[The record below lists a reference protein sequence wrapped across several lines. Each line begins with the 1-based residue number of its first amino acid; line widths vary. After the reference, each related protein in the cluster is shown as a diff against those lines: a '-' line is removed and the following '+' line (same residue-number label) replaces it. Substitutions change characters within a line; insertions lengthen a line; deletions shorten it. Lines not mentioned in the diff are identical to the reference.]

1 MIAWFVNI
9 AIIALGVYILKDIRK
24 GFCAALCAR
33 ILFPEVTR
41 FQAFGVNL
49 AIYDILIAFLGLSF
63 LWSLY
68 KREFSDFKGKKPSGL
83 IFFIIFYYLSSC
95 VLIFFSAD
103 LIPQEEQFKC
113 FFKTA
118 FQETFYLIV
127 GYYALRDADRKF
139 FFNLLI
145 AVACVAGLYG
155 IYAYMTSSNPYVMS
169 IISSFSVDSNYDEFL
184 TEARGAL
191 KSRTSGT
198 LAHPLTWGQLWGL
211 LFAFYAVLSQTDQKP
226 LWFNIAFSGLALI
239 NILLC
244 GSRTALISA
253 IVFGIFFFFSRESV
267 TRFKILAAAFIFLMG
282 VLALPINDSKYPVV
296 TYMKSAIFFWD
307 DSYSRSAGINGSNAD
322 MRLEQ
327 LDEVVTILEMFPMG
341 GLGYNSTTIFADH
354 PLFDRMRGFESVA
367 FRKTLEQGWLGFL
380 CFLISFAGFA
390 IWSIRNTS
398 TGKEKLFMAGYFASY
413 MASILVTGIQST
425 WFVFLLLPLLYSSG
439 KNEEIE
445 LIEEDLEGS
454 KDAEELDD
462 QD

>member
-1 MIAWFVNI
+1 MIAWFINL
-9 AIIALGVYILKDIRK
+9 AILALGAYIVKDFRK

-49 AIYDILIAFLGLSF
+49 AIYDILIVFLALSF
-63 LWSLY
+63 CWSLY
-68 KREFSDFKGKKPSGL
+68 KRDFSDYEGKTPSGL
-83 IFFIIFYYLSSC
+83 IFFILFYYISSC
-95 VLIFFSAD
+95 ALIFFSAD
-103 LIPQEEQFKC
+103 LIPQEEQLKY

-127 GYYALRDADRKF
+127 GYFALRDADKKF
-139 FFNLLI
+139 FFNMLI
-145 AVACVAGLYG
+145 VIALAAGLYG
-155 IYAYMTSSNPYVMS
+155 IYAYLSSSNPYVMS
-169 IISSFSVDSNYDEFL
+169 IISTFAEDNGYDEFL

-211 LFAFYAVLSQTDQKP
+211 LFAFYAILSQTVQKP
-226 LWFNIAFSGLALI
+226 MWLNVSFSGMALI

-244 GSRTALISA
+244 GSRTALIA
-253 IVFGIFFFFSRESV
+253 AGVFSLFFFF
-267 TRFKILAAAFIFLMG
+267 TRNSLTKFKVSAVFFVLLMG

-296 TYMKSAIFFWD
+296 TYMKSAVFFWD
-307 DSYSRSAGINGSNAD
+307 DSYSRSVGINGSNAD

-327 LDEVVTILEMFPMG
+327 LDEVVTILEMFPIG
-341 GLGYNSTTIFADH
+341 GLGYNATTVFADH
-354 PLFDRMRGFESVA
+354 PLFERMRGFESVA

-380 CFLISFAGFA
+380 FFLISFSVFA

-398 TGKEKLFMAGYFASY
+398 TGKEKLFMTGYFASY

-439 KNEEIE
+439 KNDEIE
-445 LIEEDLEGS
+445 TIEDHS
-454 KDAEELDD
+454 EEVEETYV

>member
-1 MIAWFVNI
+1 MIAWILNI
-9 AIIALGVYILKDIRK
+9 AIIALGVYILRDFRK
-24 GFCAALCAR
+24 GFCATLCAR

-49 AIYDILIAFLGLSF
+49 AIYDILVVFLSLSF
-63 LWSLY
+63 IWSLY
-68 KREFSDFKGKKPSGL
+68 KREHSEYSGKTPSGL
-83 IFFIIFYYLSSC
+83 IFFIFFYYTSSF
-95 VLIFFSAD
+95 VLIFFSGE
-103 LIPQEEQFKC
+103 LIPQEEQFKSLL
-113 FFKTA
+113 KTT
-118 FQETFYLIV
+118 FQEAFYLIV
-127 GYYALRDADRKF
+127 GYYALRDADKKF

-145 AVACVAGLYG
+145 AVAMSAGLYG

-169 IISSFSVDSNYDEFL
+169 IIDAFAEESTYDEFL

-211 LFAFYAVLSQTDQKP
+211 LIAFYAILSQTDKKP
-226 LWFNIAFSGLALI
+226 IILSIAFTGLGLV

-244 GSRTALISA
+244 GSRTALIA
-253 IVFGIFFFFSRESV
+253 AGVFGLFFFLSRSSYTRLKIASV
-267 TRFKILAAAFIFLMG
+267 CFVLLLG

-296 TYMKSAIFFWD
+296 TYVKSAVFFWD

-327 LDEVVTILEMFPMG
+327 FDEVVTILEMFPLG
-341 GLGYNSTTIFADH
+341 GLGYNSTTVLADH

-367 FRKTLEQGWLGFL
+367 FRKTLEQGWIGFL
-380 CFLISFAGFA
+380 CFLISFAVFG
-390 IWSIRNTS
+390 IWSIRNAT
-398 TGKEKLFMAGYFASY
+398 TRKEKLFMTGYFASY

-439 KNEEIE
+439 KNEELEAIE
-445 LIEEDLEGS
+445 TEDLEDS
-454 KDAEELDD
+454 KDEND

>member
-1 MIAWFVNI
+1 MIAWFVNF
-9 AIIALGVYILKDIRK
+9 AILALGVYILKDIRK

-49 AIYDILIAFLGLSF
+49 AIYDILIAFLALSF
-63 LWSLY
+63 LWALY
-68 KREFSDFKGKKPSGL
+68 KREFSEFEGKRPSGL
-83 IFFIIFYYLSSC
+83 VFFILFYYLSSC
-95 VLIFFSAD
+95 SLIFFSAE
-103 LIPQEEQFKC
+103 LIPQEEQLKA
-113 FFKTA
+113 FFKTT

-127 GYYALRDADRKF
+127 GYYALRDADKKF

-145 AVACVAGLYG
+145 AVAFVAGLYG

-169 IISSFSVDSNYDEFL
+169 IISSFTVDSNYDEFL

-211 LFAFYAVLSQTDQKP
+211 LIAFYAVLSQKNPKP
-226 LWFNIAFSGLALI
+226 LWLNITFCGLALI

-244 GSRTALISA
+244 GSRTALIAA
-253 IVFGIFFFFSRESV
+253 IVFGIFFFFSRESL
-267 TRFKILAAAFIFLMG
+267 TRFKILATAFILLMG

-296 TYMKSAIFFWD
+296 TYVKSAVFFWD
-307 DSYSRSAGINGSNAD
+307 DSYSRSVGINGSNAD

-327 LDEVVTILEMFPMG
+327 LDEVITILEMFPIG

-380 CFLISFAGFA
+380 FFLISFAGFA
-390 IWSIRNTS
+390 FWSIRNTS
-398 TGKEKLFMAGYFASY
+398 TGKERLYMAGYFASY

-439 KNEEIE
+439 KNDEIE
-445 LIEEDLEGS
+445 LIEEE
-454 KDAEELDD
+454 KPEAEETDVED
-462 QD
+462 